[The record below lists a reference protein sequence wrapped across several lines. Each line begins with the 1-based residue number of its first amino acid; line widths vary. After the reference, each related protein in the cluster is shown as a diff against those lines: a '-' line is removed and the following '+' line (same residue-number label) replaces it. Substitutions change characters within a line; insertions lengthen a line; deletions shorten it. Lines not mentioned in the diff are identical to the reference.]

1 MSFLKGAA
9 HLLLIWFAIVA
20 VLAGTAVLT
29 VAYDV
34 LGNVVRDIQPAHY
47 TKGSV

>member
-20 VLAGTAVLT
+20 VLTGTAFLMVTFDLMR
-29 VAYDV
+29 DV
-34 LGNVVRDIQPAHY
+34 TRDIQPAHY
-47 TKGSV
+47 NKGAV